1 MTQCFKCSY
10 SKRLLE
16 DEARLKIFSLNM
28 KHVLL
33 AEDFRILNKCETQF
47 IHPGERSHPADGSEA
62 QEDNMHSCSKRQ
74 NTGFSP
80 GFSPRHYSSF
90 V

>member
-10 SKRLLE
+10 SKRLLK
-16 DEARLKIFSLNM
+16 DEAHVKSFSLNM

-33 AEDFRILNKCETQF
+33 AEDFRILNKYKTQF
-47 IHPGERSHPADGSEA
+47 IHPGERSHPADASE
-62 QEDNMHSCSKRQ
+62 
-74 NTGFSP
+74 
-80 GFSPRHYSSF
+80 